1 MPTHRAAASPH
12 VSQRWPSRS
21 AALLALLM
29 LGASCVSDMS
39 AELPERA
46 PNQQYQGTAVE
57 AETDTEE
64 RVLAVLPTN
73 FPATRISQEQFTRA
87 LVNLVEDMPLPVK
100 ETLRSLP
107 DSGRRIVLASGVTTG
122 AAWLTPLAQDY
133 GRFCAQRGTPGD
145 CLNRFDD
152 GPELDDDDKRA
163 ISLALAIGPA
173 LDAADAEIRAMISPT
188 RLLTMVSISI
198 TGYMALLIV
207 PEPISKGVAAV
218 ATVLLWGYLGWEL
231 WDLIRAYIR
240 LSEESAQAT
249 RFDQL
254 REAGNRFAST
264 IGPNSVRIIVLV
276 GTAAVGGTLSL
287 ASKAPKLPGFGQ
299 VARTAEAT
307 GGVRAATAAGGAE
320 RVIISASEG
329 SVRAVLPR
337 NAMAMSSES
346 SQATA
351 RAGAL
356 LSTAY
361 RAFKSFRAFKRA
373 MGSAGEGMNWH
384 HIIEQHAANL
394 KRFGPEALHNTENV
408 IKLDTPLHNR
418 VSAFYSSVRKELTN
432 STLTIRQWLSTQ
444 SYEAQRQFGLRAIEN
459 IQKGI
464 W

>member
-1 MPTHRAAASPH
+1 MPTQRAVSPPH
-12 VSQRWPSRS
+12 VSRWWPRRS
-21 AALLALLM
+21 AVLLALLM
-29 LGASCVSDMS
+29 LGVSCASDMS
-39 AELPERA
+39 AESPERA
-46 PNQQYQGTAVE
+46 PDQQRQGTAAE
-57 AETDTEE
+57 AETDSEE

-73 FPATRISQEQFTRA
+73 FPATRISQEQFTKA
-87 LVNLVEDMPLPVK
+87 LVSLVKDMPLPEK
-100 ETLRSLP
+100 KALLP
-107 DSGRRIVLASGVTTG
+107 PPHTGPRIVLTSGSATG

-145 CLNRFDD
+145 CLDRFGD
-152 GPELDDDDKRA
+152 GPELDNDDKRA
-163 ISLALAIGPA
+163 IALALAIGPA

-188 RLLTMVSISI
+188 RLLTMVSLSI

-207 PEPISKGVAAV
+207 PEPFSKGVAAV

-299 VARTAEAT
+299 
-307 GGVRAATAAGGAE
+307 RAATAAASAE
-320 RVIISASEG
+320 RIIISASEG
-329 SVRAVLPR
+329 SIRAVLPR
-337 NAMAMSSES
+337 NALAMSSEG

-356 LSTAY
+356 LSKTY
-361 RAFKSFRAFKRA
+361 RAFKSFTAFKRA
-373 MGSAGEGMNWH
+373 MGPAGEGKNWH
-384 HIIEQHAANL
+384 HLVEQHAGNL
-394 KRFGPEALHNTENV
+394 KRFGAEALHNTENV

-418 VSAFYSSVRKELTN
+418 VSAFYSSIQKELTN
-432 STLTIRQWLSTQ
+432 STLTVRQWLSTQ

>member
-1 MPTHRAAASPH
+1 
-12 VSQRWPSRS
+12 
-21 AALLALLM
+21 
-29 LGASCVSDMS
+29 MS

-46 PNQQYQGTAVE
+46 LEQQYQGTAAE
-57 AETDTEE
+57 AEADTDE

-87 LVNLVEDMPLPVK
+87 LVSLVQGMPLPEK
-100 ETLRSLP
+100 KALRPLP
-107 DSGRRIVLASGVTTG
+107 DTDRRIVLTSGSATE
-122 AAWLTPLAQDY
+122 AAWLPPLAQDY
-133 GRFCAQRGTPGD
+133 GRLCAQRGTPGD
-145 CLNRFDD
+145 CLDRFGD
-152 GPELDDDDKRA
+152 GPELDNDDKRA
-163 ISLALAIGPA
+163 IALALAIGPA
-173 LDAADAEIRAMISPT
+173 LDAADAEIRTLISPT

-218 ATVLLWGYLGWEL
+218 ATVILWGYLGWEL
-231 WDLIRAYIR
+231 WDLIRAYIQ

-307 GGVRAATAAGGAE
+307 GGVRAATAATSAE
-320 RVIISASEG
+320 RLIISASEG
-329 SVRAVLPR
+329 SVRAILPR
-337 NAMAMSSES
+337 NAMAMSSEGG
-346 SQATA
+346 QAAA

-356 LSTAY
+356 LSKTY
-361 RAFKSFRAFKRA
+361 RAFKSFKAFKRA
-373 MGSAGEGMNWH
+373 LGSAGEGKNWH
-384 HIIEQHAANL
+384 HLVEQHAGNV
-394 KRFGPEALHNTENV
+394 KRFGAEALHNTENV

-418 VSAFYSSVRKELTN
+418 VSAFYSSVQKELTN
-432 STLTIRQWLSTQ
+432 SMLTVRQWLSTQ
-444 SYEAQRQFGLRAIEN
+444 PYEAQRQFGLRAIEN

-464 W
+464 WP

>member
-1 MPTHRAAASPH
+1 MPTQRTVSSPSM
-12 VSQRWPSRS
+12 SQGWPRRS
-21 AALLALLM
+21 AALLALLV
-29 LGASCVSDMS
+29 LGVSCASDMS

-46 PNQQYQGTAVE
+46 PDQQYPGTAAE

-64 RVLAVLPTN
+64 RLLAVLPTN

-87 LVNLVEDMPLPVK
+87 LVSLVKDMPLPEK
-100 ETLRSLP
+100 EASRPLP
-107 DSGRRIVLASGVTTG
+107 HPGRRIVLTSSSATRV
-122 AAWLTPLAQDY
+122 AWLSPLAQDY
-133 GRFCAQRGTPGD
+133 GRFCAQRGTPDD

-163 ISLALAIGPA
+163 IALALAISPA

-188 RLLTMVSISI
+188 RLLTMVSLSI

-264 IGPNSVRIIVLV
+264 IGPNSVRLIVLV

-307 GGVRAATAAGGAE
+307 GGIRAATAAAGAE
-320 RVIISASEG
+320 RIIISASEG
-329 SVRAVLPR
+329 SVRAILPR
-337 NAMAMSSES
+337 NALAMSSEGG
-346 SQATA
+346 QATA

-356 LSTAY
+356 VSKTY

-373 MGSAGEGMNWH
+373 MGGAGEGQSWH
-384 HIIEQHAANL
+384 HLVEQHAGNL
-394 KRFGPEALHNTENV
+394 KRFGAEALHNTENV
-408 IKLDTPLHNR
+408 IKVETEVHTQI
-418 VSAFYSSVRKELTN
+418 SAFYSSKRDIAGGMVVRE
-432 STLTIRQWLSTQ
+432 WLRMQ
-444 SYEAQRQFGLRAIEN
+444 SYEQQRAFGLYVLRKFGVIP
-459 IQKGI
+459 
-464 W
+464 